1 MISLE
6 DALDAYVR
14 VSWQTNDERG
24 SENEGAQIQRPQ
36 TLELHWCA
44 AKGLLVQSINFDV
57 EAATLTFTNVA
68 KHARKLIDKVLL
80 LYLQSLT

>member
-24 SENEGAQIQRPQ
+24 S
-36 TLELHWCA
+36 A
-44 AKGLLVQSINFDV
+44 AKGLLVQSIV

-80 LYLQSLT
+80 LYLQFLT

>member
-1 MISLE
+1 MISLV

-24 SENEGAQIQRPQ
+24 S
-36 TLELHWCA
+36 A
-44 AKGLLVQSINFDV
+44 AKDVLVQSINFDV
-57 EAATLTFTNVA
+57 EAAILTFTNVA

-80 LYLQSLT
+80 LYLQFLT